1 MPLPP
6 PPQVA
11 SLRRTAGLVLA
22 ALAWLTTAGLL
33 SLGQQASF
41 GQTADPSVP
50 LSRLDGHW
58 GEAAVGFRWTED
70 DSRDARWNQTSVGP
84 FLASS
89 LPTPGGMIAKA
100 FTVKLETDPP
110 VSATYDLQSMQ
121 LLCAWQGGFLKF
133 DPARYGIIAA
143 PSIDGQ
149 LILSSSASTASTG
162 PRKAMSRPDFQG
174 HYLHGDR
181 VVLGYRINNTPI
193 LESPWAA
200 RVSGSQVVAR
210 TIRIDASTREVVW
223 QWNVARSRTVVIPS
237 PSASEDERRLIQAL
251 LSPAEP
257 GSRQPVSEGGL
268 TLTIPARTVPWQ
280 FTVVHIGTEPSAET
294 TGGAEPP
301 ENADGAG
308 EPIPSESARD
318 AIVAACQ
325 RHERLPPDVTT
336 WTQAGPGRWGE
347 PLITSGRV
355 AANLGPYV
363 VDTLTLPLE
372 NRFRALMFVSGHDF
386 FSQPDRMAIS
396 TVHGDV
402 WLVDGVNADLKQLVW
417 KRFATGL
424 YQPLGLRI
432 VRDQIYVL
440 GRDQITRLHDTN
452 GDGEADY
459 YESFNHSADT
469 SAGGHDFSTCLE
481 TDSDGNF
488 WYVSQRG
495 VHRIS
500 ADGKSYT
507 TIAEGLRNPNGL
519 GILPRRDVVTEDQQS
534 TSAGRRPQSG
544 PFAWVEHDVVTT
556 APQEGEWT
564 PASAVYEVT
573 QDGYY
578 GYGGPRITADRP
590 LGYDPPLSWQP
601 RNFDNSTAGQVWVT
615 GDRWGPLRGTLL
627 TFSFGQCR
635 TLLQMVEP
643 RRRELSANW
652 PLAGA
657 VTDGT
662 RMLSFYAP
670 TIPAAAQ
677 LIQAATLQLPLAFE
691 SGIMRGRF
699 SPHDGQLY
707 VSGMRGWVSAAVQD
721 GCLQRVRYTG
731 QATAWPTAVHS
742 FRNGLALTFATP
754 LEPASATD
762 PENYSVEA
770 WNYHYRAD
778 YGSAE
783 FRPSAGQTEGHDS
796 WNVKSAVLLDSNTV
810 FLEIEPW
817 QTVMQLALRYQIE
830 TGDHQPMRHIVY
842 HTLNALPD
850 LAIDL
855 RRFERPGEAAR
866 QARANRQ
873 QQLGDRLRAGLLWRF
888 TPLSGSQSSANSIGD
903 ARVDRLA
910 ALHVRPHESPS
921 RFTPAGNYAARAE
934 GYVHVPWRAHYAF
947 QLDGTGS
954 VALRVNDREVI
965 AGRTDDLSQLAR
977 RTVLLDRGFNRI
989 ELDYEPPASGE
1000 SRLRLLWQAED
1011 GPLEPVSPAALFH
1024 DPNDNQLQQ
1033 SSSRRRGYQLAT
1045 ELRCANCHPGL
1056 GKPLD
1061 RAKTLG
1067 ERQTV
1072 APSAA
1077 APSAAAHEDTAQN
1090 NAAAPESWLPR
1101 DRNPAPNLAGIGSR
1115 IRTPWLIAWI
1125 FNPDDLTNDH
1135 HMPQVIHSLPAD
1147 QRQQAVADLVA
1158 YLVTLSNPRS
1168 TQSNPTNP
1176 ETTNPETPKSDTTD
1190 SAASQDLSLRGLT
1203 ELKGRSGD
1211 ELFIQLGCAVCHDFE
1226 PVSGPGDDSGDGA
1239 VGSKL
1244 VYRTLWWAR
1253 AKYERGSL
1261 IAYLRAPQRHW
1272 PAARMPDFR
1281 LSITEAAA
1289 LADYVLEHSSATWP
1303 PSAEVERV
1311 HAEDGDAK
1319 RGEAWFA
1326 RLGCAACHAVTSG
1339 SVDWPTANGPKI
1351 TALATSETL
1360 AARGCV
1366 ASRLESHPPPSRI
1379 SQGSPWYRLSDA
1391 QRADLAAYLATPLTD
1406 WGTEPPSETA
1416 RWLVERSQCIR
1427 CHDRDGIASH
1437 RRERLAEMMAGH
1449 VPEALP
1455 SLTWTGDK
1463 LHTLWIERTV
1473 AGQLSHPTRPWLAA
1487 RMPSFPAIAADLAGG
1502 LSSEHGW
1509 PASTGNSPPPADAE
1523 RIELGRQLTLPTGLD
1538 CRQCHAIGLIQ
1549 PRGDE
1554 KTQLAHGI
1562 AFELVRERLRPAEFL
1577 RYALDPPRYDPSSRM
1592 PKLSPDGQ
1600 HTALRSL
1607 ADGNAVVQF
1616 QAIWHYLNHFEKTD
1630 EYQADLRSTD
1640 SRNVDSHS
1648 VDPRRG
1654 TAPDQPPTESDSKD

>member
-1 MPLPP
+1 MSLPP

-11 SLRRTAGLVLA
+11 ALRRTAGLAAVA
-22 ALAWLTTAGLL
+22 ALAWLTTAGHL
-33 SLGQQASF
+33 SLGQQPTF
-41 GQTADPSVP
+41 GQTADPSIP

-70 DSRDARWNQTSVGP
+70 DSRDARWNQTIVGP

-100 FTVKLETDPP
+100 FTVKLETDRP

-121 LLCAWQGGFLKF
+121 LHCAWQGGFLKF

-162 PRKAMSRPDFQG
+162 PLTAMSRPDFQG

-181 VVLGYRINNTPI
+181 IVLAYRIHNTPI
-193 LESPWAA
+193 LESPWTA
-200 RVSGSQVVAR
+200 RVSGAQVVAR

-223 QWNVARSRTVVIPS
+223 QWNVARSRTVLIPS
-237 PSASEDERRLIQAL
+237 PSASEEERRLIQAL

-257 GSRQPVSEGGL
+257 GSRQQVSDGGL
-268 TLTIPARTVPWQ
+268 TLTIPARSVPWQ
-280 FTVVHIGTEPSAET
+280 FTVVHIGAEPQAES
-294 TGGAEPP
+294 TGGAEHP
-301 ENADGAG
+301 ENADGTG
-308 EPIPSESARD
+308 QGPSSESARD

-325 RHERLPPDVTT
+325 RHERHPPDLTT

-363 VDTLTLPLE
+363 VDSLALPLE

-402 WLVDGVNADLKQLVW
+402 WLVDGVHADLKQLVW

-507 TIAEGLRNPNGL
+507 IIAEGLRNPNGL
-519 GILPRRDVVTEDQQS
+519 GILARRDVVTEDRQAPV
-534 TSAGRRPQSG
+534 AGRRPKPD
-544 PFAWVEHDVVTT
+544 PFAWVERDVVTT

-578 GYGGPRITADRP
+578 GYGGPRTTADRP

-601 RNFDNSTAGQVWVT
+601 RNVDNSTAGQVWVT

-643 RRRELSANW
+643 RSRELSTDW
-652 PLAGA
+652 PLVGA

-662 RMLSFYAP
+662 RLLSFDAP

-731 QATAWPTAVHS
+731 QVTAWPTAVHS

-754 LEPASATD
+754 LEPSSATD

-783 FRPSAGQTEGHDS
+783 FRPSASQTEGHDS
-796 WNVKSAVLLDSNTV
+796 WNVKSAVLLDPYTV

-830 TGDHQPMRHIVY
+830 TGDHQPMRHIIY

-855 RRFERPGEAAR
+855 RRFDRPGEAAR
-866 QARANRQ
+866 QARASRQ
-873 QQLGDRLRAGLLWRF
+873 QQLADRLQAGLLWRF
-888 TPLSGSQSSANSIGD
+888 TPLSDSQPSAHSIGD

-910 ALHVRPHESPS
+910 ALHVRPDESPS

-947 QLDGTGS
+947 QLDGAGS

-989 ELDYEPPASGE
+989 ELDYEPPTSGE
-1000 SRLRLLWQAED
+1000 SHLRLLWQAED

-1033 SSSRRRGYQLAT
+1033 PSSRRRGYQLAT

-1061 RAKTLG
+1061 RAKTPR
-1067 ERQTV
+1067 ERQ
-1072 APSAA
+1072 SADTS
-1077 APSAAAHEDTAQN
+1077 PTHEDAAN
-1090 NAAAPESWLPR
+1090 NSAPAPASWPPH
-1101 DRNPAPNLAGIGSR
+1101 DHNPAPNLAGVGSR
-1115 IRTPWLIAWI
+1115 IRTPWLIAWMVD
-1125 FNPDDLTNDH
+1125 PDHLTNDH

-1158 YLVTLSNPRS
+1158 YLVTLSNSPSGPSSS
-1168 TQSNPTNP
+1168 TSQAATNSS
-1176 ETTNPETPKSDTTD
+1176 EANSGADD
-1190 SAASQDLSLRGLT
+1190 SAVTSDLSPLSTT
-1203 ELKGRSGD
+1203 ELKGRSGA
-1211 ELFIQLGCAVCHDFE
+1211 ELFMELGCAVCHDFE
-1226 PVSGPGDDSGDGA
+1226 PVSAPDDDAGHGAGDSR
-1239 VGSKL
+1239 L
-1244 VYRTLWWAR
+1244 IYRTLRWGR
-1253 AKYERGSL
+1253 AKFERGSL

-1281 LSITEAAA
+1281 LSVSEAES
-1289 LADYVLEHSSATWP
+1289 LADYVLEHSSAAWP
-1303 PSAEVERV
+1303 SSAEVERV
-1311 HAEDGDAK
+1311 HAEEGDAK
-1319 RGEAWFA
+1319 QGEAWFA

-1351 TALATSETL
+1351 TALATSESL
-1360 AARGCV
+1360 AVRGCV
-1366 ASRLESHPPPSRI
+1366 ASRLESHQPPTRI
-1379 SQGSPWYRLSDA
+1379 AQGSPWYRLSDA
-1391 QRADLAAYLATPLTD
+1391 QRADLAAYLATPPAD
-1406 WGTEPPSETA
+1406 WGTEPPTETA

-1427 CHDRDGIASH
+1427 CHDRDVIASH

-1455 SLTWTGDK
+1455 NLTWTGDK
-1463 LHTLWIERTV
+1463 LHTMWIERTV
-1473 AGQLSHPTRPWLAA
+1473 AGQLSQATRPWLAA
-1487 RMPSFPAIAADLAGG
+1487 RMPSFPGIAADLARG

-1509 PASTGNSPPPADAE
+1509 PESTGNSPPPADAE

-1630 EYQADLRSTD
+1630 EYQADLRRTD
-1640 SRNVDSHS
+1640 SRK
-1648 VDPRRG
+1648 G
-1654 TAPDQPPTESDSKD
+1654 TAPDRPPTESDSKD